1 MQLPD
6 REAPD
11 AVLLLCDGSV
21 RQSASALI
29 QRLGLSVAHRWSKRV
44 TVVVCAPNRQM
55 LDEPARTRLSKLM
68 NRGLKALDLDQLVDG
83 TIVDKAC
90 SHPRSLEVTA
100 AHRELRKSTSAGHS
114 DSSVDGTEQPERR
127 LSHLWLAESTLNPIC
142 QPEGSSSTSTG
153 LPESSM
159 MRADDSFRSTRLPEM
174 SPGLP
179 ESSFG
184 TKAPM
189 RFPDEGSFRSTG
201 HQDSSLRST
210 GQPENSFGTSTT
222 LRLPDELSFRST
234 GLPES
239 SFTSAGQPERSCR
252 SSVPPESGCK
262 GSWLRH
268 SSNNSMA
275 SSDSAISAGRV
286 RQVGFNRRS
295 SSSDNLF
302 PEETLPRVDKAVQEV
317 PITANMSRAL
327 AKFEM
332 KNGVWSPSVLAQWSN
347 LTFSE
352 CHVTQ
357 SFELWNTL
365 HHHNVA
371 RLIGRSSVGLKPVL
385 VLEHLPLTLDEWL
398 LGSVGA
404 GSPSN
409 AQVAQ
414 IVLGIASAL
423 SYMHALNVMHRNV
436 RPACVYL
443 DANLEAKL
451 GDLDV
456 AKVAYG
462 LEE

>member
-1 MQLPD
+1 M
-6 REAPD
+6 
-11 AVLLLCDGSV
+11 LLLCDGSV

-55 LDEPARTRLSKLM
+55 LDEAARTRLSKLM

-83 TIVDKAC
+83 TLVDKAC
-90 SHPRSLEVTA
+90 SHTRSLEVTA
-100 AHRELRKSTSAGHS
+100 AHTKSSSAGHS
-114 DSSVDGTEQPERR
+114 DSSVDGMEQPERR

-159 MRADDSFRSTRLPEM
+159 MRAGPSDDSFRSTRLPEM
-174 SPGLP
+174 TPALP

-201 HQDSSLRST
+201 L
-210 GQPENSFGTSTT
+210 PENSFGTSTT
-222 LRLPDELSFRST
+222 LRLPDELSLRST
-234 GLPES
+234 GLPENGIGTSTTLRLPDKLSFRNTGMPES
-239 SFTSAGQPERSCR
+239 SFTSAGQPDRSCR
-252 SSVPPESGCK
+252 SSVPPESGCQ
-262 GSWLRH
+262 GSWLQH

-286 RQVGFNRRS
+286 RQLGFNRCS
-295 SSSDNLF
+295 SSSDNLI

-317 PITANMSRAL
+317 PITPNMSRAL
-327 AKFEM
+327 EKFEM

-357 SFELWNTL
+357 VET
-365 HHHNVA
+365 
-371 RLIGRSSVGLKPVL
+371 
-385 VLEHLPLTLDEWL
+385 
-398 LGSVGA
+398 
-404 GSPSN
+404 
-409 AQVAQ
+409 
-414 IVLGIASAL
+414 
-423 SYMHALNVMHRNV
+423 
-436 RPACVYL
+436 
-443 DANLEAKL
+443 
-451 GDLDV
+451 
-456 AKVAYG
+456 
-462 LEE
+462 